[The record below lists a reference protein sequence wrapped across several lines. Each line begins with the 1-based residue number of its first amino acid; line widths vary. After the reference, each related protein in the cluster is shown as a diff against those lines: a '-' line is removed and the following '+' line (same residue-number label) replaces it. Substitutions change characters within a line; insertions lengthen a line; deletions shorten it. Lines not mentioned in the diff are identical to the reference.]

1 MPKLQTTNDDLVW
14 LRVALVFYAA
24 GLLYALVAL
33 ARTSSTSETLGKIAL
48 HASYL
53 GMVFHFVSLTEAVVQ
68 TGQIATAR
76 CTIRSRC
83 SLS

>member
-1 MPKLQTTNDDLVW
+1 MALIW

-33 ARTSSTSETLGKIAL
+33 TRTSEVLSKVAL

-53 GMVFHFVSLTEAVVQ
+53 GMVFHFVSLVEAVVQ
-68 TGQIATAR
+68 AGQITLA
-76 CTIRSRC
+76 SVHNL
-83 SLS
+83 SLIHI

>member
-1 MPKLQTTNDDLVW
+1 MMTLVW

-48 HASYL
+48 HASYSAWC
-53 GMVFHFVSLTEAVVQ
+53 FISF
-68 TGQIATAR
+68 R
-76 CTIRSRC
+76 
-83 SLS
+83 